1 VLAVRDDA
9 QAETGPEK
17 TLDTGATFGYST
29 TFFLR
34 ITETFPLRKT
44 CMGSSSGSDRT
55 PSTGLPGRRRQSRYS
70 PFLYLLPAAAVI
82 FVFRLLPI
90 VSSFYISFFRW
101 GLIRG
106 PFLGLG
112 NYRYMFQDP
121 KFWQSLLNTV
131 YFVIG
136 MVPASLFLSLFIAV
150 LLSKKIKAMGVFRTT
165 YFLPVVT
172 SLVAVSMVWKWIYHP
187 EMGLANYFLQ
197 LIGIDKLLWLSE
209 STGVIKLALGG
220 LGITVPDWAG
230 GPSLALYGIIVMSV
244 WKGLGYN
251 IIIFLAGLQN
261 IPEQYYEAA
270 RIDGAG
276 ARATFWHITWPILS
290 PITFYVLMVTT
301 IVTFQVFTQIWMMT
315 TPQGGPLGTTK
326 VLVFYLYEQGFM
338 EGFDRGYASAIALVL
353 FLILLSLSI
362 LQRRLVERKVHYA

>member
-1 VLAVRDDA
+1 
-9 QAETGPEK
+9 
-17 TLDTGATFGYST
+17 
-29 TFFLR
+29 
-34 ITETFPLRKT
+34 
-44 CMGSSSGSDRT
+44 MGSSSGSDRT
-55 PSTGLPGRRRQSRYS
+55 PSTPKSKRRRQSRYS
-70 PFLYLLPAAAVI
+70 AFLYLLPAAVVI

-112 NYRYMFQDP
+112 NYGRMLQDP
-121 KFWQSLLNTV
+121 KFWQSLINTI
-131 YFVIG
+131 YFVVG

-197 LIGIDKLLWLSE
+197 LVGVDKLLWLSE

-220 LGITVPDWAG
+220 MGITVPDWAG
-230 GPSLALYGIIVMSV
+230 GPSLALYAIIIMSV

-276 ARATFWHITWPILS
+276 ARASFWHITWPILS

-301 IVTFQVFTQIWMMT
+301 ITTFQVFTQIWMMT

-326 VLVFYLYEQGFM
+326 VIVFYLYEQGFM
-338 EGFDRGYASAIALVL
+338 EGFDRGYASAIALIL

>member
-1 VLAVRDDA
+1 MGLPG
-9 QAETGPEK
+9 TS
-17 TLDTGATFGYST
+17 GATFPHNVP
-29 TFFLR
+29 R
-34 ITETFPLRKT
+34 RRWRKT
-44 CMGSSSGSDRT
+44 F
-55 PSTGLPGRRRQSRYS
+55 S

-82 FVFRLLPI
+82 VVFRLLPI
-90 VSSFYISFFRW
+90 LSSFYISFFRW
-101 GLIRG
+101 GLVKG
-106 PFLGLG
+106 SFLGLG
-112 NYRYMFQDP
+112 NYSTMFQDP

-131 YFVIG
+131 YFVFG

-150 LLSKKIKAMGVFRTT
+150 LLSKKIKAMGFFRTT

-172 SLVAVSMVWKWIYHP
+172 SLVAVSLVWKWIYHP
-187 EMGLANYFLQ
+187 EMGLANYFLK
-197 LIGIDKLLWLSE
+197 LTGINKLLWLSE

-220 LGITVPDWAG
+220 LGIQVPEWLG
-230 GPSLALYGIIVMSV
+230 GPSLALYAIIIMSV

-276 ARATFWHITWPILS
+276 ARASFWHITWPILS

-301 IVTFQVFTQIWMMT
+301 ITTFQVFTQIWMMT

-326 VLVFYLYEQGFM
+326 VIVFYLYERGFM
-338 EGFDRGYASAIALVL
+338 EGFDRGYASAIALIL
-353 FLILLSLSI
+353 FMILLSLSI
-362 LQRRLVERKVHYA
+362 LQRRVLERRVHYA

>member
-1 VLAVRDDA
+1 
-9 QAETGPEK
+9 
-17 TLDTGATFGYST
+17 
-29 TFFLR
+29 
-34 ITETFPLRKT
+34 
-44 CMGSSSGSDRT
+44 M
-55 PSTGLPGRRRQSRYS
+55 GLPANSGPSPAPKVRKWRGWKDLS
-70 PFLYLLPAAAVI
+70 PFLYLIPAAI
-82 FVFRLLPI
+82 IIIVFRLLPI
-90 VSSFYISFFRW
+90 LSSFYISFFKW
-101 GLIRG
+101 GLVRG
-106 PFLGLG
+106 SFLGLG
-112 NYRYMFQDP
+112 NYIRMFQDP

-131 YFVIG
+131 YFVVG
-136 MVPASLFLSLFIAV
+136 MVPASLGLSLFIAV

-187 EMGLANYFLQ
+187 EMGLANYFLR
-197 LIGIDKLLWLSE
+197 LIGVNKLLWLSE

-220 LGITVPDWAG
+220 LGIQVPDWLG
-230 GPSLALYGIIVMSV
+230 GPSLALYAIIIMSI

-276 ARATFWHITWPILS
+276 ARASFWHITWPILS

-301 IVTFQVFTQIWMMT
+301 ITTFQVFTQIWMMT

-326 VLVFYLYEQGFM
+326 VIVFYLYERGFM
-338 EGFDRGYASAIALVL
+338 ENFDRGYASSIALIL
-353 FLILLSLSI
+353 FMILLSLSI
-362 LQRRLVERKVHYA
+362 IQRRVVERRVHYA

>member
-1 VLAVRDDA
+1 MGSDS
-9 QAETGPEK
+9 GPENTSL
-17 TLDTGATFGYST
+17 TL
-29 TFFLR
+29 
-34 ITETFPLRKT
+34 
-44 CMGSSSGSDRT
+44 T
-55 PSTGLPGRRRQSRYS
+55 PKRRRQSRFS

-90 VSSFYISFFRW
+90 ISSFYISFFRW
-101 GLIRG
+101 GLVRG

-112 NYRYMFQDP
+112 NYGRMVQDP
-121 KFWQSLLNTV
+121 KFWQSLINTI
-131 YFVIG
+131 YFVVG

-150 LLSKKIKAMGVFRTT
+150 LLNKKIKAMGIFRTT

-209 STGVIKLALGG
+209 STGVIKMALGG
-220 LGITVPDWAG
+220 LGVTVPDWAG
-230 GPSLALYGIIVMSV
+230 GPSLALYAIIMMSV

-276 ARATFWHITWPILS
+276 ARAAFWHITWPILS

-301 IVTFQVFTQIWMMT
+301 ITTFQVFTQIWMMT

-326 VLVFYLYEQGFM
+326 VIVFYLYEQGFM
-338 EGFDRGYASAIALVL
+338 EGFDRGHASAIALIL
-353 FLILLSLSI
+353 FLVLLSLSI

>member
-1 VLAVRDDA
+1 
-9 QAETGPEK
+9 
-17 TLDTGATFGYST
+17 
-29 TFFLR
+29 
-34 ITETFPLRKT
+34 
-44 CMGSSSGSDRT
+44 MGHPGKSRSLS
-55 PSTGLPGRRRQSRYS
+55 LPNIQRRRRWRDLS
-70 PFLYLLPAAAVI
+70 PILYLLPAAI
-82 FVFRLLPI
+82 IIIVFRLLPI
-90 VSSFYISFFRW
+90 LSSFYISFFKW
-101 GLIRG
+101 GLVKG

-112 NYRYMFQDP
+112 NYIKMFQDP
-121 KFWQSLLNTV
+121 KFWQSLLNTI
-131 YFVIG
+131 YFVFG

-150 LLSKKIKAMGVFRTT
+150 LLNKKIKAMGIFRTT

-187 EMGLANYFLQ
+187 EMGLANYFLK
-197 LIGIDKLLWLSE
+197 LAGIDKLLWLSE
-209 STGVIKLALGG
+209 STGVVKLALGG
-220 LGITVPDWAG
+220 LGIQVPDWLG
-230 GPSLALYGIIVMSV
+230 GPSLALYAIIIMSV

-276 ARATFWHITWPILS
+276 ARASFWHITWPILS

-301 IVTFQVFTQIWMMT
+301 ITTFQVFTQIWMMT

-326 VLVFYLYEQGFM
+326 VIVFYLYERGFM

-353 FLILLSLSI
+353 FIILLSLSV
-362 LQRRLVERKVHYA
+362 LQRRVVERRVHYG

>member
-1 VLAVRDDA
+1 
-9 QAETGPEK
+9 
-17 TLDTGATFGYST
+17 
-29 TFFLR
+29 
-34 ITETFPLRKT
+34 
-44 CMGSSSGSDRT
+44 M
-55 PSTGLPGRRRQSRYS
+55 GLPGKSGSLPPINVQRRKWWRDFS
-70 PFLYLLPAAAVI
+70 PILYLLPAAAVI
-82 FVFRLLPI
+82 IVFRLLPI
-90 VSSFYISFFRW
+90 LSSFYISFFKW
-101 GLIRG
+101 GLVKG

-112 NYRYMFQDP
+112 NYYKMFQDP

-131 YFVIG
+131 YFVLG

-150 LLSKKIKAMGVFRTT
+150 LLNKKIKAMGIFRTT

-187 EMGLANYFLQ
+187 EMGLANYFLK
-197 LIGIDKLLWLSE
+197 LTGIGKLLWLSE
-209 STGVIKLALGG
+209 STGVVKLALGG
-220 LGITVPDWAG
+220 LGVQVPDWLG
-230 GPSLALYGIIVMSV
+230 GPSLALYAIIIMSV

-276 ARATFWHITWPILS
+276 ARASFWHITWPILS

-301 IVTFQVFTQIWMMT
+301 ITTFQVFTQIWMMT

-326 VLVFYLYEQGFM
+326 VIVFYLYERGFM

-353 FLILLSLSI
+353 FIILLSLSV
-362 LQRRLVERKVHYA
+362 LQRKLVERRVHYA

>member
-1 VLAVRDDA
+1 
-9 QAETGPEK
+9 
-17 TLDTGATFGYST
+17 
-29 TFFLR
+29 
-34 ITETFPLRKT
+34 
-44 CMGSSSGSDRT
+44 M
-55 PSTGLPGRRRQSRYS
+55 GLPVHSAPSPALKVRRWPGRKDLS
-70 PFLYLLPAAAVI
+70 PFLYLLPAASI
-82 FVFRLLPI
+82 IIVFRLLPI
-90 VSSFYISFFRW
+90 LSSFYISFFKW
-101 GLIRG
+101 SLVRG
-106 PFLGLG
+106 SFLGFG
-112 NYRYMFQDP
+112 NYIRMFQDP

-131 YFVIG
+131 YFVVG
-136 MVPASLFLSLFIAV
+136 MVPASLGLSLFIAV

-187 EMGLANYFLQ
+187 EMGLANYFLK
-197 LIGIDKLLWLSE
+197 LIGVNKLLWLSE
-209 STGVIKLALGG
+209 SAGVIKLALGG
-220 LGITVPDWAG
+220 LGIQVPDWLG
-230 GPSLALYGIIVMSV
+230 GPSLALYAIIIMSV

-276 ARATFWHITWPILS
+276 ARASFWHITWPILS

-301 IVTFQVFTQIWMMT
+301 ITTFQVFTQIWMMT

-326 VLVFYLYEQGFM
+326 VIVFYLYERGFM
-338 EGFDRGYASAIALVL
+338 ENFDRGYASAIALVL
-353 FLILLSLSI
+353 FVILLSLSI